1 MIDRHSCK
9 LYICFIRTGRSIA
22 IADPE
27 SDSDSRVVHF
37 TKRSVQFS
45 IPAICTRCSLCSA
58 MRECC
63 LGFKLRS
70 HL

>member
-27 SDSDSRVVHF
+27 SDSDSRDS
-37 TKRSVQFS
+37 TSPSDEFS
-45 IPAICTRCSLCSA
+45 FQSRDMYAL
-58 MRECC
+58 
-63 LGFKLRS
+63 
-70 HL
+70 